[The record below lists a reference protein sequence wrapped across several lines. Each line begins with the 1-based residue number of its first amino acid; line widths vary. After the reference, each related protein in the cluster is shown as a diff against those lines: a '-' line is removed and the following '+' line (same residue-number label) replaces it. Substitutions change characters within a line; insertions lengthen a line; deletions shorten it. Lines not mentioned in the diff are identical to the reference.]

1 MDWARILAYVTG
13 TVDQELLARN
23 EYLAAENRI
32 LKAQL
37 KGRLK
42 LSDAER
48 GALGEIGHRLGRK
61 VLADVAT
68 VARPDTILGWYRKL
82 VARKF
87 DGSKARRGPG
97 RPRIKREVE
106 QLIIRMASEN
116 RDWGYDRIAGAL
128 ANLGYEIS
136 DQTVG
141 NVLRR
146 HGLPPAPERKRT
158 TTWAAFIRTHLALLA
173 GTDFF
178 TAEVLTLRGL
188 VTYYVLFFIHLESRR
203 VDIAGI
209 TVHPD
214 EPWMKQI
221 ARNATME
228 DCGALRDCRYL
239 LHDRDTKF
247 TRSFR
252 AIIASGRV
260 EPLALPAR
268 SPNLNAYAERW
279 VRSVKE
285 ECLSKVILFGERSLR
300 RALSDYVDHFHAERN
315 HQGKGNVLLF
325 PRDTRTATA
334 RGPCSAASDWAGSCA
349 ITIKRRRDW
358 RPRCRARHAPAP
370 PRRPRAEN
378 SARPPNHGN
387 CCGIRARLRRP
398 SNPSEQ
404 LEASPCWRASR
415 LARAAGE

>member
-13 TVDQELLARN
+13 TVDQELLLRN

-48 GALGEIGHRLGRK
+48 AKLGEIGRRLGRK
-61 VLADVAT
+61 VLGEVAN
-68 VARPDTILGWYRKL
+68 VAQPNTILVWYRKL

-87 DGSKARRGPG
+87 DGSRARRTAG
-97 RPRIKREVE
+97 RPRIKQEIER
-106 QLIIRMASEN
+106 LIVRMAKEN

-141 NVLRR
+141 NVLHR
-146 HGLPPAPERKRT
+146 HALPPAPERKHT
-158 TTWAAFIRTHLALLA
+158 TTWAVFIRTHLALLA

-178 TAEVLTLRGL
+178 TVEVLTLRGL

-203 VDIAGI
+203 VAIAGI

-214 EPWMKQI
+214 QQWMQQM
-221 ARNATME
+221 ARNVTME
-228 DCGALRDCRYL
+228 GCGAIRDCRYL
-239 LHDRDTKF
+239 LHDRDTKY
-247 TRSFR
+247 TTSFR
-252 AIIASGRV
+252 AIIASGLV
-260 EPLALPAR
+260 KPLVLPPR

-285 ECLSKVILFGERSLR
+285 ECLSKVILFGERALR
-300 RALSDYVDHFHAERN
+300 RALSEYVEHFHAERN

-325 PRDTRTATA
+325 PRGGDIR
-334 RGPCSAASDWAGSCA
+334 REGPLQCRERLGGLLRYYHQEAA
-349 ITIKRRRDW
+349 
-358 RPRCRARHAPAP
+358 
-370 PRRPRAEN
+370 
-378 SARPPNHGN
+378 
-387 CCGIRARLRRP
+387 
-398 SNPSEQ
+398 
-404 LEASPCWRASR
+404 
-415 LARAAGE
+415 